1 MSEIKLSLSL
11 EQFAS
16 LQKLFY
22 LGKWML
28 ESFHEDYATKFAI
41 EQEVE
46 ELIYQK
52 SENDVAEF
60 STEFN
65 MFFPS
70 KKHEDEMRVYI
81 DKYDHFI
88 FWDQLADQLA
98 ERDTRLYFG
107 DRYNLKFVIIYELNI
122 YKYQDFLEFYSN
134 EFMVN
139 NLNNLKVQ

>member
-28 ESFHEDYATKFAI
+28 ESYHEDYATKFPI

-46 ELIYQK
+46 QLIYQK
-52 SENDVAEF
+52 SEKEVAEF

-70 KKHEDEMRVYI
+70 KKHEDEMHVYI

-107 DRYNLKFVIIYELNI
+107 DRYNLIALEEKFS
-122 YKYQDFLEFYSN
+122 KYQDFLEFYSN